1 VKDVDLKQFA
11 AASTDE
17 SVSNSSSLLAEKS
30 GSAESEESAPIKTEN
45 TKTVAMNDSKPKKK
59 KNKAVRFFFG
69 FLTVLFVLGTAG
81 AVLAW
86 QASLRVQA
94 FVAQGREV
102 QTSAMLAYDALKAQN
117 LVEAKAK
124 LSDTKKQYEA
134 LRSEYRQ
141 YEWLAGVPLAGAY
154 YADGTAALTA
164 GEAGLEA
171 GEIALNSIEPYAD
184 VLGFK
189 GEGTFTGGSVENRI
203 QLALGT
209 LSKIGPDIDKLT
221 QKMDTVGAELAKI
234 DENRYPVEFRGRK
247 IREQIVMVKE
257 LSSGASGAI
266 KELRPVLEVLPD
278 LAGANGKRRKYFVL
292 FQNDN
297 ELRPTGGFMTAFAKL
312 FVENGVVTPE
322 KSDDIYELDKKFAK
336 KPPIPE
342 ILKQYLVTEKKWNL
356 RDMNISPDFK
366 ESMETFWQYYS
377 LVPGED
383 SGKNVDGIIAIDT
396 NVLERLVAILG
407 PIEVPGYGTFT
418 AEKDK
423 RCDCPQIIYAMS
435 EIVDR
440 PTPYIREN
448 RKGIIGPMMQ
458 SILSKAYGAPRQQW
472 PALFQEAWGSIQG
485 KHVQFYFFEPKFQA
499 AAEAVN
505 AAGRLTVA
513 PAGEDYFFVV
523 DANLG
528 GAKSNLFVKS
538 EVLQEISLP
547 ENGTLSKTV
556 TLTYKNPFKPS
567 NCNLEA
573 GQLCLNARLFNW
585 QRIYLPKGAKLEKSS
600 GYDKELVFKDQGEYT
615 IAEGVFNVDPMGAAK
630 VSFTYT
636 IPYENSAEYVL
647 SLQKQGGTLPIPYVL
662 SVNGGEHAVSLDKD
676 QTLRYQF

>member
-69 FLTVLFVLGTAG
+69 FLTVLFVLGAAG

-377 LVPGED
+377 MVPGED
-383 SGKNVDGIIAIDT
+383 SGK
-396 NVLERLVAILG
+396 
-407 PIEVPGYGTFT
+407 
-418 AEKDK
+418 
-423 RCDCPQIIYAMS
+423 MS
-435 EIVDR
+435 MELL
-440 PTPYIREN
+440 P
-448 RKGIIGPMMQ
+448 
-458 SILSKAYGAPRQQW
+458 
-472 PALFQEAWGSIQG
+472 SIQ
-485 KHVQFYFFEPKFQA
+485 
-499 AAEAVN
+499 
-505 AAGRLTVA
+505 T
-513 PAGEDYFFVV
+513 
-523 DANLG
+523 
-528 GAKSNLFVKS
+528 
-538 EVLQEISLP
+538 
-547 ENGTLSKTV
+547 
-556 TLTYKNPFKPS
+556 
-567 NCNLEA
+567 C
-573 GQLCLNARLFNW
+573 
-585 QRIYLPKGAKLEKSS
+585 
-600 GYDKELVFKDQGEYT
+600 
-615 IAEGVFNVDPMGAAK
+615 
-630 VSFTYT
+630 
-636 IPYENSAEYVL
+636 
-647 SLQKQGGTLPIPYVL
+647 
-662 SVNGGEHAVSLDKD
+662 
-676 QTLRYQF
+676 